1 MPDWTNVM
9 QRKQIHFMDV
19 CKYII
24 HWFIR
29 HWWLTRDVYTG
40 NLPKILCCM
49 VIGPQFCLRLEVN
62 YCIQNHTPGINI
74 SLWITSMPYISFSRG
89 HNWTTYTLAMQDSS
103 GKTGRLV
110 TALDPAVC
118 GKLIKTCDWK
128 ATSADGETAHTSAG
142 WFQKQTEQ
150 LNMKA
155 KQQQIFWMLLIQ
167 RL

>member
-1 MPDWTNVM
+1 
-9 QRKQIHFMDV
+9 
-19 CKYII
+19 
-24 HWFIR
+24 
-29 HWWLTRDVYTG
+29 
-40 NLPKILCCM
+40 
-49 VIGPQFCLRLEVN
+49 
-62 YCIQNHTPGINI
+62 
-74 SLWITSMPYISFSRG
+74 
-89 HNWTTYTLAMQDSS
+89 MQDSS